1 MSVERI
7 HSIPGISKPRPTFVL
22 AKPLFILFFL
32 SNDEEMPEQWIIR
45 VEGKEYG
52 PADLAT
58 LREWKADG
66 RVLPTN
72 PARMVDVDLWKTAGD
87 IPGLFQVARPPV
99 QTTVEAK
106 ARPARTVS
114 RAETSDRIAADTA
127 APTSLEPPSRN
138 ILVETFRIYFRG
150 FFQFLCL
157 ALLSIVPILCAEF
170 ASRFIDTAPGVNVDL
185 RTLVAVAFGLCML
198 VLRIVLIPVY
208 IAGIQILTAELATG
222 HRIGFLSVLNG
233 AVKYWPRVAGLGL
246 FVYGVFFLLTLFA
259 LGIAVMVVT
268 SATLFSIVLALGL
281 LAFQV
286 WLFGRFFINVLFWQ
300 QFTVLEN
307 ATATDALRESKNLAR
322 SGRDLP
328 WYQRPLWRGALIVSI
343 WFAFVIAVT
352 IIPVWPMLRDYLA
365 ELMRTQDPQALLQKM
380 NASLKAHGFD
390 YPALAL
396 NILQRILQPLLGIAF
411 VVLYLDSRQE
421 E

>member
-1 MSVERI
+1 M
-7 HSIPGISKPRPTFVL
+7 
-22 AKPLFILFFL
+22 A
-32 SNDEEMPEQWIIR
+32 EQWIIR
-45 VEGKEYG
+45 VGGKEYG

-58 LREWKADG
+58 LREWKTDG

-72 PARMVDVDLWKTAGD
+72 PAREVDVDSAAVAISAKEAPWKTAGD
-87 IPGLFQVARPPV
+87 IPGLFQVEPPPV
-99 QTTVEAK
+99 QARIEAN
-106 ARPARTVS
+106 ASPARTVS
-114 RAETSDRIAADTA
+114 RAGASGRIVADTA
-127 APTSLEPPSRN
+127 ATTTSKPPSRN

-150 FFQFLCL
+150 FFQFFCL
-157 ALLSIVPILCAEF
+157 ALLSIVPILCAELT
-170 ASRFIDTAPGVNVDL
+170 SRFIDTAPGLNVDL
-185 RTLVAVAFGLCML
+185 RTLVAMAFGLCML

-246 FVYGVFFLLTLFA
+246 FVYGVFFLLILFA
-259 LGIAVMVVT
+259 LGIAIMVVT

-307 ATATDALRESKNLAR
+307 STAADALRESRELAR

-328 WYQRPLWRGALIVSI
+328 RYQRPLWRGAFIVSI
-343 WFAFVIAVT
+343 WFAFVIAITVV
-352 IIPVWPMLRDYLA
+352 PEWPMLRDYFV
-365 ELMRTQDPQALLQKM
+365 ELMRTQDPQALMQKM
-380 NASLKAHGFD
+380 NTSLQTHGFN

-396 NILQRILQPLLGIAF
+396 NILQRILQPLLGVAF
-411 VVLYLDSRQE
+411 VVLYLDSIGDNE
-421 E
+421 S

>member
-1 MSVERI
+1 M
-7 HSIPGISKPRPTFVL
+7 
-22 AKPLFILFFL
+22 A
-32 SNDEEMPEQWIIR
+32 EQWIIR
-45 VEGKEYG
+45 VGGKEYG

-58 LREWKADG
+58 LREWKTDG

-72 PARMVDVDLWKTAGD
+72 PARRVDVDSAAVAISAKEAPWKTAGD
-87 IPGLFQVARPPV
+87 IPGLFQVEPPPV
-99 QTTVEAK
+99 QARVEAN
-106 ARPARTVS
+106 ASPARTVS
-114 RAETSDRIAADTA
+114 RAGASGRIVAATA
-127 APTSLEPPSRN
+127 ATTTSKPPSRN

-150 FFQFLCL
+150 FFQFFCL
-157 ALLSIVPILCAEF
+157 ALLSVVPILCAELT
-170 ASRFIDTAPGVNVDL
+170 SRFIDTAPGVNVDL

-246 FVYGVFFLLTLFA
+246 FVYGVFFLLILFA
-259 LGIAVMVVT
+259 LGIAIMVVT

-307 ATATDALRESKNLAR
+307 ATAADALRESRNLAR

-328 WYQRPLWRGALIVSI
+328 WYQRPLWRGAFIVSI
-343 WFAFVIAVT
+343 WFAFVIAITVV
-352 IIPVWPMLRDYLA
+352 PEWSMLRDYFV

-380 NASLKAHGFD
+380 NTSLQPHGFN

-411 VVLYLDSRQE
+411 VVLYLDSIGDNE
-421 E
+421 S

>member
-1 MSVERI
+1 M
-7 HSIPGISKPRPTFVL
+7 
-22 AKPLFILFFL
+22 A
-32 SNDEEMPEQWIIR
+32 EQWIIR
-45 VEGKEYG
+45 VGGKEYG

-58 LREWKADG
+58 LREWKTDG

-72 PARMVDVDLWKTAGD
+72 PARGVDVDSAAVAISAKEAAWKTAGD
-87 IPGLFQVARPPV
+87 IPGLFQVEPPPV
-99 QTTVEAK
+99 QARIEAN
-106 ARPARTVS
+106 ASPARTVS
-114 RAETSDRIAADTA
+114 RAGASGRIVADTA
-127 APTSLEPPSRN
+127 ATTTSKPPSRN

-150 FFQFLCL
+150 FFQFFCL
-157 ALLSIVPILCAEF
+157 ALLSIVPILCAELT
-170 ASRFIDTAPGVNVDL
+170 SRFIDTAPGLNVDL
-185 RTLVAVAFGLCML
+185 RTLVAMAFGLCML

-246 FVYGVFFLLTLFA
+246 FVYGVFFLLILFA
-259 LGIAVMVVT
+259 LGIAIMVVT

-307 ATATDALRESKNLAR
+307 STAADALRESRELAR

-328 WYQRPLWRGALIVSI
+328 WYQRPLWRGAFIVSI
-343 WFAFVIAVT
+343 WFAFVIAITVV
-352 IIPVWPMLRDYLA
+352 PEWPMLRDYFV
-365 ELMRTQDPQALLQKM
+365 ELMRTQDPQALMQKM
-380 NASLKAHGFD
+380 NTSLQTHGFN

-396 NILQRILQPLLGIAF
+396 NILQRILQPLLGVAF
-411 VVLYLDSRQE
+411 VVLYLDSIGDNE
-421 E
+421 S

>member
-1 MSVERI
+1 M
-7 HSIPGISKPRPTFVL
+7 
-22 AKPLFILFFL
+22 A
-32 SNDEEMPEQWIIR
+32 EQWIIR
-45 VEGKEYG
+45 VGGKEYG

-58 LREWKADG
+58 LREWKTDG

-72 PARMVDVDLWKTAGD
+72 PAREVDVDSAAVAISAKEAPWKTAGD
-87 IPGLFQVARPPV
+87 IPGLFQVEPPPV
-99 QTTVEAK
+99 QARVEAN
-106 ARPARTVS
+106 ASPARTVS
-114 RAETSDRIAADTA
+114 RAGASGRIVADTA
-127 APTSLEPPSRN
+127 ATTTSKPPSRN

-150 FFQFLCL
+150 FFQFFCL
-157 ALLSIVPILCAEF
+157 ALLSIVPILCAELT
-170 ASRFIDTAPGVNVDL
+170 SRFIDTAPGVNVDL

-246 FVYGVFFLLTLFA
+246 FVYGVFFLLILFA
-259 LGIAVMVVT
+259 LGIAIMVVT

-307 ATATDALRESKNLAR
+307 STAADALRESRELAR

-328 WYQRPLWRGALIVSI
+328 WYQRPLWRGAFIVSI
-343 WFAFVIAVT
+343 WFAFVIAITVV
-352 IIPVWPMLRDYLA
+352 PEWPMLRDYFV
-365 ELMRTQDPQALLQKM
+365 ELMRTQDPQALMQKM
-380 NASLKAHGFD
+380 NTSLQTHGFN

-396 NILQRILQPLLGIAF
+396 NILQRILQPLLGVAF
-411 VVLYLDSRQE
+411 VVLYLDSIGDNE
-421 E
+421 S

>member
-1 MSVERI
+1 M
-7 HSIPGISKPRPTFVL
+7 
-22 AKPLFILFFL
+22 A
-32 SNDEEMPEQWIIR
+32 EQWIIR
-45 VEGKEYG
+45 VQGKEYG

-66 RVLPTN
+66 RVLPAN
-72 PARMVDVDLWKTAGD
+72 PARQADVEEAHWKTAGD
-87 IPGLFQVARPPV
+87 IPGLFQVEPPPV
-99 QTTVEAK
+99 QTNVEAN
-106 ARPARTVS
+106 ASPARTVS
-114 RAETSDRIAADTA
+114 RAGASGIAADA
-127 APTSLEPPSRN
+127 ATTTSKPPSRN

-150 FFQFLCL
+150 FFQFFCL
-157 ALLSIVPILCAEF
+157 SLLSIVPIVCAELTN
-170 ASRFIDTAPGVNVDL
+170 RFIDTAPGVNVDL
-185 RTLVAVAFGLCML
+185 RTLVAVAVGLCML
-198 VLRIVLIPVY
+198 VLRIVLVPVY

-222 HRIGFLSVLNG
+222 HRLGFFSVLNA

-246 FVYGVFFLLTLFA
+246 FVYGVFFLLILFA
-259 LGIAVMVVT
+259 LGIAIMVVT
-268 SATLFSIVLALGL
+268 SAALFSIVLALGL

-307 ATATDALRESKNLAR
+307 ANTNEALRESRRLAR

-343 WFAFVIAVT
+343 WIAFALAIAV
-352 IIPVWPMLRDYLA
+352 VAMWPRLAAEWPLVRDSFSQLGVA
-365 ELMRTQDPQALLQKM
+365 QDPQVVLQKM
-380 NASLKAHGFD
+380 MASLPKNQTASFSELG
-390 YPALAL
+390 LTV
-396 NILQRILQPLLGIAF
+396 LQRILQPLLGIAF

>member
-1 MSVERI
+1 M
-7 HSIPGISKPRPTFVL
+7 
-22 AKPLFILFFL
+22 A
-32 SNDEEMPEQWIIR
+32 EQWIIR
-45 VEGKEYG
+45 VGGKEYG

-58 LREWKADG
+58 LREWKTDG

-72 PARMVDVDLWKTAGD
+72 PARGVDVDSAAVAISAKEAPWKTAGD
-87 IPGLFQVARPPV
+87 IPGLFQVEPPPV
-99 QTTVEAK
+99 QARIEAN
-106 ARPARTVS
+106 ASPARTVS
-114 RAETSDRIAADTA
+114 RAGASGRIVADTA
-127 APTSLEPPSRN
+127 ATTTSKPPSRN

-150 FFQFLCL
+150 FFQFFCL
-157 ALLSIVPILCAEF
+157 ALLSIVPILCAELT
-170 ASRFIDTAPGVNVDL
+170 SRFIDTAPGLNVDL
-185 RTLVAVAFGLCML
+185 RTLVAMAFGLCML

-246 FVYGVFFLLTLFA
+246 FVYGVFFLLILFA
-259 LGIAVMVVT
+259 LGIAIMVVT

-307 ATATDALRESKNLAR
+307 STAADALRESRELAR

-328 WYQRPLWRGALIVSI
+328 WYQRPLWRGAFIVSI
-343 WFAFVIAVT
+343 WFAFVIAITVV
-352 IIPVWPMLRDYLA
+352 PEWPMLRDYFV
-365 ELMRTQDPQALLQKM
+365 ELMRTQDPQALMQKM
-380 NASLKAHGFD
+380 NTSLQTHGFN

-396 NILQRILQPLLGIAF
+396 NILQRILQPLLGVAF
-411 VVLYLDSRQE
+411 VVLYLDSIGDNE
-421 E
+421 S